1 MRRYNQ
7 IITIGMLAKIQKFE
21 NVNYDDNREVP
32 ARLQSYLRTK
42 LTYFAAVMLFWEAF
56 LRIPL
61 GL

>member
-1 MRRYNQ
+1 
-7 IITIGMLAKIQKFE
+7 MLAKIQKFE

-32 ARLQSYLRTK
+32 ARLQSYPRTK